1 MLKPSNINPSNQ
13 TLLFIPHSV
22 PLLTF
27 YSYWP
32 FQPCWCRL
40 ALHFRNQN
48 ELRLCGV
55 LQFGALKKTLLWQ
68 FLTLFMRVK
77 SLGTYRGVGE
87 TSHQG
92 QTVFHG
98 KRFIEAHS
106 SYRVNMNSWLHYS
119 LPGKSHK
126 LLQQNILCHFYMPI
140 LHEADGTNGIEM
152 PLNQFL
158 LEHRYK

>member
-1 MLKPSNINPSNQ
+1 MQTYRESQFLCRLVCVLKPSNINPSNQ

-40 ALHFRNQN
+40 ALHFRTQN

-55 LQFGALKKTLLWQ
+55 LQLGTLKNKQTNNNSKTLLWQ

-77 SLGTYRGVGE
+77 SLGSYRGVGE
-87 TSHQG
+87 TNHPG
-92 QTVFHG
+92 LTVFHG
-98 KRFIEAHS
+98 KRFIDAHS
-106 SYRVNMNSWLHYS
+106 SYRVNM
-119 LPGKSHK
+119 
-126 LLQQNILCHFYMPI
+126 
-140 LHEADGTNGIEM
+140 
-152 PLNQFL
+152 
-158 LEHRYK
+158 